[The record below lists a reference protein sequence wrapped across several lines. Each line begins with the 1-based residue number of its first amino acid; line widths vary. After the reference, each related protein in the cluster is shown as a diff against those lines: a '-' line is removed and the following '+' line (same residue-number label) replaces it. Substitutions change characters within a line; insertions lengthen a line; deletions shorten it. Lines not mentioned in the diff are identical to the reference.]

1 MDELERLAN
10 EAQDEGVVSEVIRPA
25 AILPEQATREVLMQ
39 LALNDVRVDGLW
51 QADPAVWRRY
61 DRPWD
66 GEDGGPGGA
75 ELLGTIQVAYGVPTR
90 YEITIFR
97 VTVSELGDRAGFRR
111 NEQMLSLKPRYVIAL
126 QGNGVTERLVIDAKK
141 AGIRVV
147 DRRGPLGTPPAAL
160 NPQQDRK
167 LA

>member
-66 GEDGGPGGA
+66 GEDGGPGSA
-75 ELLGTIQVAYGVPTR
+75 QLLGTIQVAYGIPTR

-97 VTVSELGDRAGFRR
+97 VTVSELGDSVGWTVTSLCDEALGYGGLTLATCPRASLAAPPRPFRFR
-111 NEQMLSLKPRYVIAL
+111 
-126 QGNGVTERLVIDAKK
+126 DA
-141 AGIRVV
+141 
-147 DRRGPLGTPPAAL
+147 P
-160 NPQQDRK
+160 
-167 LA
+167 

>member
-10 EAQDEGVVSEVIRPA
+10 EAHDEGVVSEVIRPA

-66 GEDGGPGGA
+66 GEDGGPGDA
-75 ELLGTIQVAYGVPTR
+75 QLLGTIQVAYGVPTR

-97 VTVSELGDRAGFRR
+97 VTLSELGDRVGWTVTSLCDEALGYGGLTLATCPRASLAAPPRPFRFR
-111 NEQMLSLKPRYVIAL
+111 
-126 QGNGVTERLVIDAKK
+126 DA
-141 AGIRVV
+141 
-147 DRRGPLGTPPAAL
+147 
-160 NPQQDRK
+160 Q
-167 LA
+167 

>member
-1 MDELERLAN
+1 MDDLERLAS

-66 GEDGGPGGA
+66 GEDGGPGSA
-75 ELLGTIQVAYGVPTR
+75 VLLGTIQVAYGVPTR

-97 VTVSELGDRAGFRR
+97 VTVSEAGDRAGWTVTSLCDEALGYGGLTLATCPRASLAAPPRPFRFR
-111 NEQMLSLKPRYVIAL
+111 D
-126 QGNGVTERLVIDAKK
+126 GG
-141 AGIRVV
+141 
-147 DRRGPLGTPPAAL
+147 
-160 NPQQDRK
+160 
-167 LA
+167 

>member
-1 MDELERLAN
+1 MNELERLAN

-61 DRPWD
+61 DKPWD
-66 GEDGGPGGA
+66 GEDGGPGSA
-75 ELLGTIQVAYGVPTR
+75 DLLGTIQVAYGVPTR

-97 VTVSELGDRAGFRR
+97 VTLSELGHRVGWTVTSLCDEALGYGGLTLATCPRASLAAPPRPFRFR
-111 NEQMLSLKPRYVIAL
+111 
-126 QGNGVTERLVIDAKK
+126 DA
-141 AGIRVV
+141 
-147 DRRGPLGTPPAAL
+147 T
-160 NPQQDRK
+160 
-167 LA
+167 

>member
-1 MDELERLAN
+1 MDDLERLAS

-61 DRPWD
+61 DRSWD
-66 GEDGGPGGA
+66 GEDGGPGSA
-75 ELLGTIQVAYGVPTR
+75 VLLGTIQVAYGVPTR

-97 VTVSELGDRAGFRR
+97 VNVSEAGDRAGLSVTSLCDEALGYGGLTLATCPRASLAAPPRPFRFR
-111 NEQMLSLKPRYVIAL
+111 D
-126 QGNGVTERLVIDAKK
+126 GG
-141 AGIRVV
+141 
-147 DRRGPLGTPPAAL
+147 
-160 NPQQDRK
+160 
-167 LA
+167 

>member
-1 MDELERLAN
+1 MDDLERLAS

-66 GEDGGPGGA
+66 GEDGGPGNA
-75 ELLGTIQVAYGVPTR
+75 VLLGTIQVAYGVPTR

-97 VTVSELGDRAGFRR
+97 VTVSEPGDRAGWTVTNLCDEALGYGGLTLATCPRASLAAPPRPFRFR
-111 NEQMLSLKPRYVIAL
+111 D
-126 QGNGVTERLVIDAKK
+126 GG
-141 AGIRVV
+141 
-147 DRRGPLGTPPAAL
+147 
-160 NPQQDRK
+160 
-167 LA
+167 

>member
-10 EAQDEGVVSEVIRPA
+10 EAHDEGVVSEVIRPA

-75 ELLGTIQVAYGVPTR
+75 NLLGTIQVAYGVPTR

-97 VTVSELGDRAGFRR
+97 VTVSELGDRVGWTVTSLCDEALGYGGLTLATCPRASLAAPPRPFRFR
-111 NEQMLSLKPRYVIAL
+111 
-126 QGNGVTERLVIDAKK
+126 DA
-141 AGIRVV
+141 
-147 DRRGPLGTPPAAL
+147 
-160 NPQQDRK
+160 Q
-167 LA
+167 

>member
-1 MDELERLAN
+1 MDDLERLAS

-61 DRPWD
+61 DRSWD
-66 GEDGGPGGA
+66 GEDGGPGSA
-75 ELLGTIQVAYGVPTR
+75 VLLGTIQVAYGVPTR

-97 VTVSELGDRAGFRR
+97 VTVSEAGDRAGWTVTSLCDEALGYGGLTLATCPRASLAAPPRPFRFR
-111 NEQMLSLKPRYVIAL
+111 D
-126 QGNGVTERLVIDAKK
+126 GG
-141 AGIRVV
+141 
-147 DRRGPLGTPPAAL
+147 
-160 NPQQDRK
+160 
-167 LA
+167 